1 MYVALNKYR
10 FLYVNPPNVMDTIDF
25 IIPFIFAHN
34 KLKNTTQN
42 MIAFDDFDRST
53 EECVCVCVGLNSTS
67 IFFIGQLIID
77 IEQISIEILFLFSYF
92 EIFNCCFH
100 LEILCIRQPFQY
112 CCYSIL

>member
-34 KLKNTTQN
+34 KLTNTTQN

-53 EECVCVCVGLNSTS
+53 EECVCVCWFEFYVD
-67 IFFIGQLIID
+67 FF
-77 IEQISIEILFLFSYF
+77 YRTA
-92 EIFNCCFH
+92 H
-100 LEILCIRQPFQY
+100 H
-112 CCYSIL
+112 